1 MANDRFGIKWSFL
14 TLGLIAS
21 LGSGCSFDR
30 HVDVATTQDLN
41 KGFKTFK
48 DAKPKPPGDF
58 QVSDEAWFAD
68 SGDRVHLRRS
78 QHIRLHLRPKHLPE
92 IFKKRILLVSE
103 KPIGI
108 QDIASQVTTAT
119 GLLVTI
125 SQPRKMG
132 ISGSPSGAGMM
143 GGLGMM
149 GGAGLSGGG
158 MSTGGSSSPG
168 TVSSGEKFLKKKIA
182 VDWDGSL
189 EGLLDYSASRF
200 GLFWTYRNH
209 VISFGRTTTKIF
221 RINAA
226 PVMNIVSNSIS
237 DSGMTG
243 LSSILMNQGAA
254 GGMGGGYGGGMG
266 GGYGGG
272 MGGGYGGGMAGGG
285 GGMMGGGMMGGGGG
299 MMGGGMMGGL
309 GGGMMGGLGGG
320 MGGSGQNVS
329 SFSIS
334 TVWSEI
340 SQSLKSIL
348 GGQGNFS
355 IAQSAGT
362 ITCTTT
368 PRIMGEVARYVH
380 DLNNSLSRHVWLKV
394 EVLDV
399 NLTKQ
404 NANSFNLSA
413 ALSGLAK
420 SGSILTTGQPGVF
433 SLAGA
438 TPVTTTTMTL
448 PNSSTNAVIHALSS
462 IGKTSVATR
471 SFVTTLND
479 QAVPVQNVQNIGYL
493 MENLAGIA
501 GIGQSTFTQNVP
513 GTVTVGFTM
522 TLVPHLLD
530 NKEMLLG
537 VSIDDTNLNQ
547 MQTLT
552 SGGGSIQLPNTS
564 QRSFMQW
571 VKLTSGQTAVI
582 GGYEQTRRVFQ
593 QNGTGTPSNFY
604 LGGGQNSQIVRDAI
618 VILVTP
624 VVGG

>member
-1 MANDRFGIKWSFL
+1 MRKNKGAVLI
-14 TLGLIAS
+14 GL
-21 LGSGCSFDR
+21 LLVTGCAFDK
-30 HVDVATTQDLN
+30 HVDVGTTRDLN
-41 KGFKTFK
+41 NGFRTFK
-48 DAKPKPPGDF
+48 EAKPKPPEDF
-58 QVSDEAWFAD
+58 EVRDGAWFAD
-68 SGDRVHLRRS
+68 AGDRQRLRKEE
-78 QHIRLHLRPKHLPE
+78 HIRLHIRPKHLPGL
-92 IFKKRILLVSE
+92 FKKKILLVSQRPE
-103 KPIGI
+103 GI
-108 QDIASQVTTAT
+108 QDIASEITTAT
-119 GLLVTI
+119 GLLVTVTT
-125 SQPRKMG
+125 PRKMG
-132 ISGSPSGAGMM
+132 ISGNPGGMGAMMGMPMM
-143 GGLGMM
+143 GG
-149 GGAGLSGGG
+149 SGPA
-158 MSTGGSSSPG
+158 GSSPKPPQATQEAG
-168 TVSSGEKFLKKKIA
+168 TGETFLKKKIR

-189 EGLLDYSASRF
+189 DGLLDYTASRF

-209 VISFGRTTTKIF
+209 VVSFARTTTKIF

-226 PVMNIVSNSIS
+226 PVMNMVSNSIS

-243 LSSILMNQGAA
+243 LSSILMNEGAA
-254 GGMGGGYGGGMG
+254 GG
-266 GGYGGG
+266 
-272 MGGGYGGGMAGGG
+272 
-285 GGMMGGGMMGGGGG
+285 MGGGMMGGGGMTGGGLGGG
-299 MMGGGMMGGL
+299 MAGGMGGGMMGGGL
-309 GGGMMGGLGGG
+309 GGGMMGGGMTGGGMG

-340 SQSLKSIL
+340 SESLKSVL
-348 GGQGNFS
+348 GGRGNYS

-362 ITCTTT
+362 ITVTTT

-394 EVLDV
+394 EILDV
-399 NLTKQ
+399 NLTDQ
-404 NANSFNLSA
+404 NTNSFNLSA
-413 ALSGLAK
+413 ALHGLMK
-420 SGSILTTGQPGVF
+420 TGSLAVTGQPGVF

-438 TPVTTTTMTL
+438 TPITTGSLTL
-448 PNSSTNAVIHALSS
+448 PNSSTNAVIHALSA

-501 GIGQSTFTQNVP
+501 GIGQSTFTQNIP

-547 MQTLT
+547 METLQ
-552 SGGGSIQLPNTS
+552 SNGGSIQLPNTS

-571 VKLTSGQTAVI
+571 VKLTSGETAVI

-593 QNGTGTPSNFY
+593 QNGTGTPSNFW

>member
-1 MANDRFGIKWSFL
+1 MRSGKWEIWGGGILLSGLFL
-14 TLGLIAS
+14 VA
-21 LGSGCSFDR
+21 GCAFDK
-30 HVDVATTQDLN
+30 HVDISATKDIN
-41 KGFKTFK
+41 KGLKTFN
-48 DAKPKPPGDF
+48 DAKPKPPEDF
-58 QVSDEAWFAD
+58 EVSDSAWFAG
-68 SGDRVHLRRS
+68 SEDRVRIRRS
-78 QHIRLHLRPKHLPE
+78 EHIRLHIRPKHLPA
-92 IFKKRILLVSE
+92 IFKKRVLLVSE
-103 KPIGI
+103 TPIGI
-108 QDIASQVTTAT
+108 ADIASEITTST
-119 GLLVTI
+119 GLLVTVTT
-125 SQPRKMG
+125 PRKMG
-132 ISGSPSGAGMM
+132 ISSQASDM
-143 GGLGMM
+143 GGGMGMGMPMM
-149 GGAGLSGGG
+149 GGAMGG
-158 MSTGGSSSPG
+158 MGGGSSPAGASPPSSSQQSG
-168 TVSSGEKFLKKKIA
+168 SSGKTFLEKKIR

-189 EGLLDYSASRF
+189 EGLLDYTASRF
-200 GLFWTYRNH
+200 GLFWTYRDH
-209 VISFGRTTTKIF
+209 VVSFGRTTTKIF

-254 GGMGGGYGGGMG
+254 GGQGGGAGMMGGGMG
-266 GGYGGG
+266 GGSSSM
-272 MGGGYGGGMAGGG
+272 MGGGA
-285 GGMMGGGMMGGGGG
+285 GMMGGGMSGG
-299 MMGGGMMGGL
+299 MGGGMS
-309 GGGMMGGLGGG
+309 GGG

-348 GGQGNFS
+348 GGRGNYS

-362 ITCTTT
+362 ITVTTT
-368 PRIMGEVARYVH
+368 PRIMGEIAEYVH

-399 NLTKQ
+399 NLTDQ

-438 TPVTTTTMTL
+438 SPITTTTMTL

-501 GIGQSTFTQNVP
+501 GIGQSTFTQNIP
-513 GTVTVGFTM
+513 GSVTVGFTM

>member
-1 MANDRFGIKWSFL
+1 MGNIRFWAKKERL
-14 TLGLIAS
+14 YLLLGLSVS
-21 LGSGCSFDR
+21 LFAGCAFDK
-30 HVDVATTQDLN
+30 HVDVSTTEKLN

-48 DAKPKPPGDF
+48 DAKPNPPGDF
-58 QVSDEAWFAD
+58 QVSDGAWFAD
-68 SGDRVHLRRS
+68 SRDRVHLLRS
-78 QHIRLHLRPKHLPE
+78 EHIRLHLRPKRLPE

-108 QDIASQVTTAT
+108 QDIASQVTTST

-132 ISGSPSGAGMM
+132 ISGSPSGASGMM
-143 GGLGMM
+143 GGIGGVGMT
-149 GGAGLSGGG
+149 GGTGLFGGG
-158 MSTGGSSSPG
+158 NPPAGPSSSG
-168 TVSSGEKFLKKKIA
+168 TASSGEKFLKKKIA

-189 EGLLDYSASRF
+189 EGLLDYAASRF

-226 PVMNIVSNSIS
+226 PVMNMVSNSIS

-243 LSSILMNQGAA
+243 LSSVLMNEGAA
-254 GGMGGGYGGGMG
+254 GMMGGYGGGLAGGGLGGGALGGGMG
-266 GGYGGG
+266 MMGGYGGG
-272 MGGGYGGGMAGGG
+272 LAG
-285 GGMMGGGMMGGGGG
+285 
-299 MMGGGMMGGL
+299 GGL
-309 GGGMMGGLGGG
+309 GGALGGGLGSGMMGGLGGG

-340 SQSLKSIL
+340 SQSLNSIL

-362 ITCTTT
+362 ITVTTT

-380 DLNNSLSRHVWLKV
+380 DLNSDLSRHVWLKV

-399 NLTKQ
+399 SLSLQ
-404 NANSFNLSA
+404 NANSFNLTA
-413 ALSGLAK
+413 ALHGLMK
-420 SGSILTTGQPGVF
+420 SGALAVTGQPGVF

-438 TPVTTTTMTL
+438 SPVTTTTLTL
-448 PNSSTNAVIHALSS
+448 PSSSTNGVIHALSS
-462 IGKTSVATR
+462 QGKVSVATR

-571 VKLTSGQTAVI
+571 VKLTSGQMAVI

>member
-1 MANDRFGIKWSFL
+1 MHSGKSGTGILGILLMVLL
-14 TLGLIAS
+14 T
-21 LGSGCSFDR
+21 GCAFDK
-30 HVDVATTQDLN
+30 HVDVSTSKDLN
-41 KGFKTFK
+41 RGFKTFK
-48 DAKPKPPGDF
+48 DATPKPPEDF
-58 QVSDEAWFAD
+58 EVSDSAWFA
-68 SGDRVHLRRS
+68 GAEDRVRLRRS
-78 QHIRLHLRPKHLPE
+78 EHIRLHIRPKHLPAL
-92 IFKKRILLVSE
+92 FRKRILLVSE
-103 KPIGI
+103 TPIGI
-108 QDIASQVTTAT
+108 TDIASEITTST
-119 GLLVTI
+119 GLLVTVTT
-125 SQPRKMG
+125 PRKMG
-132 ISGSPSGAGMM
+132 IAGEVSGGV
-143 GGLGMM
+143 GGLGMPM
-149 GGAGLSGGG
+149 VGGSAPAGGAPVPHPSAPSSG
-158 MSTGGSSSPG
+158 
-168 TVSSGEKFLKKKIA
+168 SSGETFLKKKIR

-189 EGLLDYSASRF
+189 ADLLDYTASRF
-200 GLFWTYRNH
+200 GVFWTYRNH
-209 VISFGRTTTKIF
+209 VVSFGRTTTKIF

-237 DSGMTG
+237 DAGMTG
-243 LSSILMNQGAA
+243 LSSVLMNEGA
-254 GGMGGGYGGGMG
+254 GGMM
-266 GGYGGG
+266 
-272 MGGGYGGGMAGGG
+272 G
-285 GGMMGGGMMGGGGG
+285 GGMMGGGMMGGAG
-299 MMGGGMMGGL
+299 MMGGGMMGGAGMM
-309 GGGMMGGLGGG
+309 GGGMMGGAGMMGGGMMGGAGMMGGG

-348 GGQGNFS
+348 GGRGNYS

-362 ITCTTT
+362 ITVTTT

-399 NLTKQ
+399 NLTDQ

-413 ALSGLAK
+413 ALHGLAQ

-438 TPVTTTTMTL
+438 SPVTSTTLTL
-448 PNSSTNAVIHALSS
+448 PNSSTNAVIHALSAL
-462 IGKTSVATR
+462 GKTSVATR

-501 GIGQSTFTQNVP
+501 GIGQSTFTQNIP
-513 GTVTVGFTM
+513 GSVTVGFTM

-547 MQTLT
+547 MQTLS

>member
-1 MANDRFGIKWSFL
+1 MRNVKWETWGAMILSAGIVL
-14 TLGLIAS
+14 CA
-21 LGSGCSFDR
+21 GCSFDK
-30 HVDVATTQDLN
+30 HVDISATKDIN
-41 KGFKTFK
+41 KGLKTFS
-48 DAKPKPPGDF
+48 DAKPKPPEDF
-58 QVSDEAWFAD
+58 EVSDSAWFAG
-68 SGDRVHLRRS
+68 SEDRVRIRRS
-78 QHIRLHLRPKHLPE
+78 EHIRLHIRPKHLPALFE
-92 IFKKRILLVSE
+92 KRVLLVSE

-108 QDIASQVTTAT
+108 ADITSEITTST
-119 GLLVTI
+119 GLLVTVTT
-125 SQPRKMG
+125 PRKMG
-132 ISGSPSGAGMM
+132 ISGNVSGMGGGMGMPMM
-143 GGLGMM
+143 GG
-149 GGAGLSGGG
+149 
-158 MSTGGSSSPG
+158 SSPAGAPPAPSLQAG
-168 TVSSGEKFLKKKIA
+168 TSSGETFLKKKIR

-189 EGLLDYSASRF
+189 EGLLDYTASRF
-200 GLFWTYRNH
+200 GLFWTYRDH
-209 VISFGRTTTKIF
+209 VVSFGRTTTKIF

-237 DSGMTG
+237 DAGMTG

-254 GGMGGGYGGGMG
+254 GGMGGGSGMMGGGMTGGMGGSSMMGGGMG
-266 GGYGGG
+266 GGMTGG
-272 MGGGYGGGMAGGG
+272 MGGSS
-285 GGMMGGGMMGGGGG
+285 MMGGGM
-299 MMGGGMMGGL
+299 
-309 GGGMMGGLGGG
+309 GGG

-348 GGQGNFS
+348 GGRGNYS

-362 ITCTTT
+362 ITVTTT
-368 PRIMGEVARYVH
+368 PRIMGEIAEYVH

-399 NLTKQ
+399 NLTDQ

-438 TPVTTTTMTL
+438 SPITTTTMTL

-501 GIGQSTFTQNVP
+501 GIGQSTFTQNIP
-513 GTVTVGFTM
+513 GSVTVGFTM

>member
-1 MANDRFGIKWSFL
+1 MTNVRFWTKKRAAFL
-14 TLGLIAS
+14 ALGLVAS
-21 LGSGCSFDR
+21 FFPGCAFDK
-30 HVDVATTQDLN
+30 HVDVSTTKDLN
-41 KGFKTFK
+41 RGFRTFK
-48 DAKPKPPGDF
+48 NATPKQPGDF

-68 SGDRVHLRRS
+68 SRDRVHLRRTER
-78 QHIRLHLRPKHLPE
+78 IRLHLRPKHLPE

-108 QDIASQVTTAT
+108 QDIASQVTTST

-132 ISGSPSGAGMM
+132 ISGSPSGSAGMM

-149 GGAGLSGGG
+149 GGAGQSG
-158 MSTGGSSSPG
+158 SAPPLPSSSGP
-168 TVSSGEKFLKKKIA
+168 SSGENFLKKKIA
-182 VDWDGSL
+182 VDWDGTL

-254 GGMGGGYGGGMG
+254 GGMGGGMMGGLGGGGIGGGMG
-266 GGYGGG
+266 GGLSGGL
-272 MGGGYGGGMAGGG
+272 G
-285 GGMMGGGMMGGGGG
+285 GGMMGGLGGG
-299 MMGGGMMGGL
+299 MGGGMMGGL
-309 GGGMMGGLGGG
+309 GGGMGGGMMGGLGGG

-340 SQSLKSIL
+340 SQSLNSIL

-368 PRIMGEVARYVH
+368 PRIMAEVARYVH
-380 DLNNSLSRHVWLKV
+380 ELNSDLSRHVWLKV

-399 NLTKQ
+399 SLSLQ
-404 NANSFNLSA
+404 NANSFNLTA
-413 ALSGLAK
+413 ALTGLMK
-420 SGSILTTGQPGVF
+420 SGSLAVTGQPGVF

-438 TPVTTTTMTL
+438 SPVTSTTLAL
-448 PNSSTNAVIHALSS
+448 PSSSTNGVIHALSS
-462 IGKTSVATR
+462 QGKVSVATR

-571 VKLTSGQTAVI
+571 VKLTSGQMAVI

>member
-1 MANDRFGIKWSFL
+1 MHRGKSGTWAMGVLLAGIAIL
-14 TLGLIAS
+14 
-21 LGSGCSFDR
+21 SGCAFDK
-30 HVDVATTQDLN
+30 HVDMSATKDIN
-41 KGFKTFK
+41 KGLKTFR

-58 QVSDEAWFAD
+58 EVSDSAWFA
-68 SGDRVHLRRS
+68 GAEDRVRIRRS
-78 QHIRLHLRPKHLPE
+78 EHIRLHIRPKHLPE
-92 IFKKRILLVSE
+92 IFKKRMLLVSE
-103 KPIGI
+103 TPIGI
-108 QDIASQVTTAT
+108 QDIASQITTST
-119 GLLVTI
+119 GLLVTVTR
-125 SQPRKMG
+125 PRKMG
-132 ISGSPSGAGMM
+132 ISGSVSGMGGGQGMPMMGGSSPSGASPSAP
-143 GGLGMM
+143 LP
-149 GGAGLSGGG
+149 S
-158 MSTGGSSSPG
+158 GSSSGG
-168 TVSSGEKFLKKKIA
+168 TFLKKKIR

-189 EGLLDYSASRF
+189 EDLLDYAASRF
-200 GLFWTYRNH
+200 GLFWTYRNNM
-209 VISFGRTTTKIF
+209 VAFGRTTTKIF

-254 GGMGGGYGGGMG
+254 GGMGGSSMMGGLGGGAGMMGGSSMMGGGMG
-266 GGYGGG
+266 GL
-272 MGGGYGGGMAGGG
+272 GGGMAGG
-285 GGMMGGGMMGGGGG
+285 MG
-299 MMGGGMMGGL
+299 GGL

-348 GGQGNFS
+348 GGRGNYS

-362 ITCTTT
+362 ITVTTT
-368 PRIMGEVARYVH
+368 PRIMGEIARYVH

-399 NLTKQ
+399 NLTDQ

-413 ALSGLAK
+413 ALHGLAQ

-438 TPVTTTTMTL
+438 SPITTATMTM
-448 PNSSTNAVIHALSS
+448 PNSSTNAVIHALSTL
-462 IGKTSVATR
+462 GKTSVATR

-501 GIGQSTFTQNVP
+501 GIGQSTFTQNIP
-513 GTVTVGFTM
+513 GSVTVGFTM

-547 MQTLT
+547 MQTIA

>member
-1 MANDRFGIKWSFL
+1 MRNVKLETWGAMILSAGIIL
-14 TLGLIAS
+14 CA
-21 LGSGCSFDR
+21 GCSFDK
-30 HVDVATTQDLN
+30 HVDISATKDIN
-41 KGFKTFK
+41 KGLKTFS
-48 DAKPKPPGDF
+48 DAKPKPPEDF
-58 QVSDEAWFAD
+58 EVSDSAWFAG
-68 SGDRVHLRRS
+68 SEDRVRIRRS
-78 QHIRLHLRPKHLPE
+78 EHIRLHIRPKHLPALFE
-92 IFKKRILLVSE
+92 KRVLLVSE

-108 QDIASQVTTAT
+108 ADITSEITTST
-119 GLLVTI
+119 GLLVTVTT
-125 SQPRKMG
+125 PRKMG
-132 ISGSPSGAGMM
+132 ISGNVSGMGGGMGMPMM
-143 GGLGMM
+143 GG
-149 GGAGLSGGG
+149 
-158 MSTGGSSSPG
+158 SSPAGAPSAPSLQAG
-168 TVSSGEKFLKKKIA
+168 TSSGETFLKKKIR

-189 EGLLDYSASRF
+189 EGLLDYTASRF
-200 GLFWTYRNH
+200 GLFWTYRDH
-209 VISFGRTTTKIF
+209 VVSFGRTTTKIF

-254 GGMGGGYGGGMG
+254 GGMGGG
-266 GGYGGG
+266 
-272 MGGGYGGGMAGGG
+272 A
-285 GGMMGGGMMGGGGG
+285 GMMGGGMTGGMGGSS
-299 MMGGGMMGGL
+299 MMGGGMSGGMTGGMGGSSMM
-309 GGGMMGGLGGG
+309 GGGMGGG

-348 GGQGNFS
+348 GGRGNYS

-362 ITCTTT
+362 VTVTTT
-368 PRIMGEVARYVH
+368 PRIMGEIAEYVH

-399 NLTKQ
+399 NLTDQ

-438 TPVTTTTMTL
+438 SPITTTTMTL

-462 IGKTSVATR
+462 LGKTSVATR

-501 GIGQSTFTQNVP
+501 GIGQSTFTQNIP
-513 GTVTVGFTM
+513 GSVTVGFTM

>member
-1 MANDRFGIKWSFL
+1 MRNVKWETWGAMILSAGIVL
-14 TLGLIAS
+14 CA
-21 LGSGCSFDR
+21 GCSFDK
-30 HVDVATTQDLN
+30 HVDISATKDIN
-41 KGFKTFK
+41 KGLKTFS
-48 DAKPKPPGDF
+48 DAKPKPPEDF
-58 QVSDEAWFAD
+58 EVSDSAWFAG
-68 SGDRVHLRRS
+68 SEDRVRIRRS
-78 QHIRLHLRPKHLPE
+78 EHIRLHIRPKHLPALFE
-92 IFKKRILLVSE
+92 KRVLLVSE

-108 QDIASQVTTAT
+108 ADITSEITTST
-119 GLLVTI
+119 GLLVTVTT
-125 SQPRKMG
+125 PRKMG
-132 ISGSPSGAGMM
+132 ISGNVSGMGGGMGMPMM
-143 GGLGMM
+143 GG
-149 GGAGLSGGG
+149 
-158 MSTGGSSSPG
+158 SSPAGAPPAPSLQAG
-168 TVSSGEKFLKKKIA
+168 TSSGETFLKKKIR

-189 EGLLDYSASRF
+189 EGLLDYTASRF
-200 GLFWTYRNH
+200 GLFWTYRDH
-209 VISFGRTTTKIF
+209 VVSFGRTTTKIF

-237 DSGMTG
+237 DAGMTG

-254 GGMGGGYGGGMG
+254 GGMGGGAGMMGGGITGGMGGSSMMGGGMG
-266 GGYGGG
+266 GGMTGG
-272 MGGGYGGGMAGGG
+272 MGGSS
-285 GGMMGGGMMGGGGG
+285 MMGGGM
-299 MMGGGMMGGL
+299 
-309 GGGMMGGLGGG
+309 GGG

-348 GGQGNFS
+348 GGRGNYS

-362 ITCTTT
+362 ITVTTT
-368 PRIMGEVARYVH
+368 PRIMGEIAEYVH

-399 NLTKQ
+399 NLTDQ

-438 TPVTTTTMTL
+438 SPITTTTMTL

-462 IGKTSVATR
+462 LGKTSVATR

-501 GIGQSTFTQNVP
+501 GIGQSTFTQNIP
-513 GTVTVGFTM
+513 GSVTVGFTM

>member
-1 MANDRFGIKWSFL
+1 MRSGDKSGILGTVAGLAVFL
-14 TLGLIAS
+14 LMT
-21 LGSGCSFDR
+21 GCAFDK
-30 HVDVATTQDLN
+30 HVDVSTTKDLD
-41 KGFKTFK
+41 KGFKTFR
-48 DAKPKPPGDF
+48 DAKPKLPEDF
-58 QVSDEAWFAD
+58 EVSDSAWFANA
-68 SGDRVHLRRS
+68 SDRVRLQRS
-78 QHIRLHLRPKHLPE
+78 EHIRLHIRPKHLPAV
-92 IFKKRILLVSE
+92 FKKRILLVSQA
-103 KPIGI
+103 PIGI
-108 QDIASQVTTAT
+108 ADIASEITTST
-119 GLLVTI
+119 GLLVTVTT
-125 SQPRKMG
+125 PRKMG
-132 ISGSPSGAGMM
+132 ISGQASGVS
-143 GGLGMM
+143 GLGMGMPMMGM
-149 GGAGLSGGG
+149 GGGAAGMGQA
-158 MSTGGSSSPG
+158 GSAPRPPQ
-168 TVSSGEKFLKKKIA
+168 TARASSGETFLKKKIRMN
-182 VDWDGSL
+182 WDGSL
-189 EGLLDYSASRF
+189 EGLLDYAASRF

-209 VISFGRTTTKIF
+209 MVSFGRTTTKIF

-254 GGMGGGYGGGMG
+254 GGLGGGAGMMGGLGGST
-266 GGYGGG
+266 GGY
-272 MGGGYGGGMAGGG
+272 G
-285 GGMMGGGMMGGGGG
+285 GGMMGGGLGTMGGGSMMGGAG
-299 MMGGGMMGGL
+299 MM
-309 GGGMMGGLGGG
+309 GGG

-329 SFSIS
+329 SFSLS

-348 GGQGNFS
+348 GGRGNFS

-362 ITCTTT
+362 ITVTTT
-368 PRIMGEVARYVH
+368 PRIMGEIARYVH

-399 NLTKQ
+399 NLTNQ

-413 ALSGLAK
+413 ALHGLAQ

-438 TPVTTTTMTL
+438 TPITSTTMTL
-448 PNSSTNAVIHALSS
+448 PNSSTNAVIHALSTL
-462 IGKTSVATR
+462 GKTSVATR

-501 GIGQSTFTQNVP
+501 GIGQSTFTQNIP
-513 GTVTVGFTM
+513 GSVTVGFTM

-582 GGYEQTRRVFQ
+582 GGYEQPRRVFQ

>member
-1 MANDRFGIKWSFL
+1 MRNVKRETWGAMILSAGIIL
-14 TLGLIAS
+14 CA
-21 LGSGCSFDR
+21 GCSFDK
-30 HVDVATTQDLN
+30 HVDISATKDIN
-41 KGFKTFK
+41 KGLKTFS
-48 DAKPKPPGDF
+48 DAKPKPPEDF
-58 QVSDEAWFAD
+58 EVSDSAWFAG
-68 SGDRVHLRRS
+68 SEDRVRIRRS
-78 QHIRLHLRPKHLPE
+78 EHIRLHIRPKHLPALFE
-92 IFKKRILLVSE
+92 KRVLLVSE

-108 QDIASQVTTAT
+108 ADITSEITTST
-119 GLLVTI
+119 GLLVTVTT
-125 SQPRKMG
+125 PRKMG
-132 ISGSPSGAGMM
+132 ISGNVSGM
-143 GGLGMM
+143 
-149 GGAGLSGGG
+149 GGG
-158 MSTGGSSSPG
+158 MGMPTMGGSSPAGAPSAPSLQAG
-168 TVSSGEKFLKKKIA
+168 TSSGETFLKKKIR

-189 EGLLDYSASRF
+189 EGLLDYTASRF
-200 GLFWTYRNH
+200 GLFWTYRDH
-209 VISFGRTTTKIF
+209 VVSFGRTTTKIF

-254 GGMGGGYGGGMG
+254 GGMGGGAGTLGGGSLG
-266 GGYGGG
+266 
-272 MGGGYGGGMAGGG
+272 
-285 GGMMGGGMMGGGGG
+285 
-299 MMGGGMMGGL
+299 GGL
-309 GGGMMGGLGGG
+309 GGGSLGGGLGGGSLGGGTGGGSLGGGGLGGG

-348 GGQGNFS
+348 GGRGNYS

-362 ITCTTT
+362 ITVTTT
-368 PRIMGEVARYVH
+368 PRIMGEIAEYVH

-399 NLTKQ
+399 NLTDQ

-438 TPVTTTTMTL
+438 SPITTTTMTL

-462 IGKTSVATR
+462 LGKTSVATR

-501 GIGQSTFTQNVP
+501 GIGQSTFTQNIP
-513 GTVTVGFTM
+513 GSVTVGFTM

>member
-1 MANDRFGIKWSFL
+1 
-14 TLGLIAS
+14 
-21 LGSGCSFDR
+21 
-30 HVDVATTQDLN
+30 
-41 KGFKTFK
+41 
-48 DAKPKPPGDF
+48 
-58 QVSDEAWFAD
+58 
-68 SGDRVHLRRS
+68 
-78 QHIRLHLRPKHLPE
+78 
-92 IFKKRILLVSE
+92 
-103 KPIGI
+103 
-108 QDIASQVTTAT
+108 
-119 GLLVTI
+119 
-125 SQPRKMG
+125 
-132 ISGSPSGAGMM
+132 
-143 GGLGMM
+143 
-149 GGAGLSGGG
+149 
-158 MSTGGSSSPG
+158 
-168 TVSSGEKFLKKKIA
+168 
-182 VDWDGSL
+182 
-189 EGLLDYSASRF
+189 
-200 GLFWTYRNH
+200 
-209 VISFGRTTTKIF
+209 
-221 RINAA
+221 
-226 PVMNIVSNSIS
+226 
-237 DSGMTG
+237 
-243 LSSILMNQGAA
+243 
-254 GGMGGGYGGGMG
+254 
-266 GGYGGG
+266 
-272 MGGGYGGGMAGGG
+272 
-285 GGMMGGGMMGGGGG
+285 MGGGM
-299 MMGGGMMGGL
+299 
-309 GGGMMGGLGGG
+309 GGG

-348 GGQGNFS
+348 GGRGNYS

-362 ITCTTT
+362 VTVTTT
-368 PRIMGEVARYVH
+368 PRIMGEIAEYVH

-399 NLTKQ
+399 NLTDQ

-438 TPVTTTTMTL
+438 SPITTTTMTL

-462 IGKTSVATR
+462 LGKTSVATR

-501 GIGQSTFTQNVP
+501 GIGQSTFTQNIP
-513 GTVTVGFTM
+513 GSVTVGFTM

>member
-1 MANDRFGIKWSFL
+1 MRNVKWETWGAMILSAGIVL
-14 TLGLIAS
+14 CA
-21 LGSGCSFDR
+21 GCSFDK
-30 HVDVATTQDLN
+30 HVDISATKDIN
-41 KGFKTFK
+41 KGLKTFS
-48 DAKPKPPGDF
+48 DAKPKPPEDF
-58 QVSDEAWFAD
+58 EVSDSAWFAG
-68 SGDRVHLRRS
+68 SEDRVRIRRS
-78 QHIRLHLRPKHLPE
+78 EHIRLHIRPKHLPALFE
-92 IFKKRILLVSE
+92 KRVLLVSE

-108 QDIASQVTTAT
+108 ADITSEITTST
-119 GLLVTI
+119 GLLVTVTT
-125 SQPRKMG
+125 PRKMG
-132 ISGSPSGAGMM
+132 ISGNVSGMGGGMGMPMM
-143 GGLGMM
+143 GG
-149 GGAGLSGGG
+149 
-158 MSTGGSSSPG
+158 SSPAGAPPAPSLQAG
-168 TVSSGEKFLKKKIA
+168 TSSGETFLKKKIR

-189 EGLLDYSASRF
+189 EGLLDYTASRF
-200 GLFWTYRNH
+200 GLFWTYRDH
-209 VISFGRTTTKIF
+209 VVSFGRTTTKIF

-237 DSGMTG
+237 DAGMTG

-254 GGMGGGYGGGMG
+254 GGMGGGSGMMGGGMTGGMGGSSMMGGGMG
-266 GGYGGG
+266 GGMTGEMGGSSMMGGG
-272 MGGGYGGGMAGGG
+272 MGGGI
-285 GGMMGGGMMGGGGG
+285 
-299 MMGGGMMGGL
+299 
-309 GGGMMGGLGGG
+309 
-320 MGGSGQNVS
+320 GGSGQNVS

-348 GGQGNFS
+348 GGRGNYS

-362 ITCTTT
+362 ITVTTT
-368 PRIMGEVARYVH
+368 PRIMGEIAEYVH

-399 NLTKQ
+399 NLTDQ

-438 TPVTTTTMTL
+438 SPITTTTMTL

-462 IGKTSVATR
+462 LGKTSVATR

-501 GIGQSTFTQNVP
+501 GIGQSTFTQNIP
-513 GTVTVGFTM
+513 GSVTVGFTM

>member
-1 MANDRFGIKWSFL
+1 MRSGKLKTWGSMILLAGLMSFP
-14 TLGLIAS
+14 
-21 LGSGCSFDR
+21 GCAFDK
-30 HVDVATTQDLN
+30 HVDVSTTKDIN
-41 KGFKTFK
+41 KGLKTFR
-48 DAKPKPPGDF
+48 DAKPKPPEDF
-58 QVSDEAWFAD
+58 EVSDSAWFAD
-68 SGDRVHLRRS
+68 AGDRVRLRRS
-78 QHIRLHLRPKHLPE
+78 EPIRLHIRPKHLPDV
-92 IFKKRILLVSE
+92 FKKRILLVSE
-103 KPIGI
+103 TPIGI
-108 QDIASQVTTAT
+108 ADIASQITTST
-119 GLLVTI
+119 GLLVTVTT
-125 SQPRKMG
+125 PRKMG
-132 ISGSPSGAGMM
+132 ISGSPSGSSGMM

-149 GGAGLSGGG
+149 GGG
-158 MSTGGSSSPG
+158 MGMPMMGGSSQAGAAPSAP
-168 TVSSGEKFLKKKIA
+168 VPSAASSGGTFLNKKIRL
-182 VDWDGSL
+182 DWDGTL
-189 EGLLDYSASRF
+189 EDLLDYTASRF
-200 GLFWTYRNH
+200 GLFWTYRNNM
-209 VISFGRTTTKIF
+209 VAFGRTTTKIF

-254 GGMGGGYGGGMG
+254 GGMGGSSIMG
-266 GGYGGG
+266 GGTG
-272 MGGGYGGGMAGGG
+272 
-285 GGMMGGGMMGGGGG
+285 
-299 MMGGGMMGGL
+299 GGL
-309 GGGMMGGLGGG
+309 GGGMTGGMGGSSMMGGGMGGG

-340 SQSLKSIL
+340 SESLKSIL
-348 GGQGNFS
+348 GGRGNYS

-362 ITCTTT
+362 ITVTTT
-368 PRIMGEVARYVH
+368 PRIMGEIARYVH

-399 NLTKQ
+399 NLTDQ

-413 ALSGLAK
+413 ALSGLMK

-438 TPVTTTTMTL
+438 SPVTTTTMTL
-448 PNSSTNAVIHALSS
+448 PNSSTNAVIHALSTL
-462 IGKTSVATR
+462 GKTSVATR

-501 GIGQSTFTQNVP
+501 GIGQSTFTQNIP
-513 GTVTVGFTM
+513 GSVTVGFTM

>member
-1 MANDRFGIKWSFL
+1 MRNVKWETWGAMILSAGIVL
-14 TLGLIAS
+14 CA
-21 LGSGCSFDR
+21 GCSFDK
-30 HVDVATTQDLN
+30 HVDISATKDIN
-41 KGFKTFK
+41 KGLKTFS
-48 DAKPKPPGDF
+48 DAKPKPPEDF
-58 QVSDEAWFAD
+58 EVSDSAWFAG
-68 SGDRVHLRRS
+68 SEDRVRIRRS
-78 QHIRLHLRPKHLPE
+78 EHIRLHIRPKHLPALFE
-92 IFKKRILLVSE
+92 KRVLLVSE

-108 QDIASQVTTAT
+108 ADITSEITTST
-119 GLLVTI
+119 GLLVTVTT
-125 SQPRKMG
+125 PRKMG
-132 ISGSPSGAGMM
+132 ISGNVSGMGGGMGMPMM
-143 GGLGMM
+143 GG
-149 GGAGLSGGG
+149 
-158 MSTGGSSSPG
+158 SSPAGAPPAPSLQAG
-168 TVSSGEKFLKKKIA
+168 TSSGETFLKKKIR

-189 EGLLDYSASRF
+189 EGLLDYTASRF
-200 GLFWTYRNH
+200 GLFWTYRDH
-209 VISFGRTTTKIF
+209 VVSFGRTTTKIF

-237 DSGMTG
+237 DAGMTG

-254 GGMGGGYGGGMG
+254 GGMGGGSGMMGGGMTGGMGGSSMMGGGMG
-266 GGYGGG
+266 GGMTGG
-272 MGGGYGGGMAGGG
+272 MGGSS
-285 GGMMGGGMMGGGGG
+285 MMGGGM
-299 MMGGGMMGGL
+299 
-309 GGGMMGGLGGG
+309 GGG

-348 GGQGNFS
+348 GGRGNYS

-362 ITCTTT
+362 ITVTTT
-368 PRIMGEVARYVH
+368 PRIMGEIAEYVH

-399 NLTKQ
+399 NLTDQ

-438 TPVTTTTMTL
+438 SPITTTTMTL

-462 IGKTSVATR
+462 LGKTSVATR

-501 GIGQSTFTQNVP
+501 GIGQSTFTQNIP
-513 GTVTVGFTM
+513 GSVTVGFTM

>member
-1 MANDRFGIKWSFL
+1 
-14 TLGLIAS
+14 
-21 LGSGCSFDR
+21 
-30 HVDVATTQDLN
+30 
-41 KGFKTFK
+41 
-48 DAKPKPPGDF
+48 
-58 QVSDEAWFAD
+58 
-68 SGDRVHLRRS
+68 
-78 QHIRLHLRPKHLPE
+78 
-92 IFKKRILLVSE
+92 
-103 KPIGI
+103 
-108 QDIASQVTTAT
+108 
-119 GLLVTI
+119 
-125 SQPRKMG
+125 
-132 ISGSPSGAGMM
+132 M

-149 GGAGLSGGG
+149 GATGLSGAGASPGG
-158 MSTGGSSSPG
+158 APPPPTGSSSG
-168 TVSSGEKFLKKKIA
+168 DAFLKKKIA
-182 VDWDGSL
+182 VDWDGPLS
-189 EGLLDYSASRF
+189 GLLDYAASRF

-209 VISFGRTTTKIF
+209 AIFFGRTMTKIF
-221 RINAA
+221 QINAA

-237 DSGMTG
+237 DAGMTG
-243 LSSILMNQGAA
+243 LSSVLMNEGAA
-254 GGMGGGYGGGMG
+254 GGL
-266 GGYGGG
+266 
-272 MGGGYGGGMAGGG
+272 G
-285 GGMMGGGMMGGGGG
+285 GGMMGGAGL
-299 MMGGGMMGGL
+299 GGGMMGGL
-309 GGGMMGGLGGG
+309 GGGMMGGAGALGGMMGGG

-340 SQSLKSIL
+340 SQSLKSVL

-362 ITCTTT
+362 ITVTTT
-368 PRIMGEVARYVH
+368 PRIMAEVDRYVH
-380 DLNNSLSRHVWLKV
+380 SLNSDLSRHVWLKV

-399 NLTKQ
+399 SLSLQ
-404 NANSFNLSA
+404 NANSFNLTA
-413 ALSGLAK
+413 ALHGLMNSGALAV
-420 SGSILTTGQPGVF
+420 TGQPGVF

-438 TPVTTTTMTL
+438 SPVTTTTLTL
-448 PNSSTNAVIHALSS
+448 PSSSTNGVIHALSS
-462 IGKTSVATR
+462 QGKVSVATR

-571 VKLTSGQTAVI
+571 VKLTSGQMAVI

-593 QNGTGTPSNFY
+593 QNGTGTPSNFW

>member
-1 MANDRFGIKWSFL
+1 MRKNSLAA
-14 TLGLIAS
+14 LIAVS
-21 LGSGCSFDR
+21 LLFTFSGCGFDR
-30 HVDVATTQDLN
+30 HVDVSTTQSLN
-41 KGFKTFK
+41 HGFRTFK
-48 DAKPKPPGDF
+48 NATPKPPEDF
-58 QVSDEAWFAD
+58 QVSDSAWFA
-68 SGDRVHLRRS
+68 SASDRVRLRRNAR
-78 QHIRLHLRPKHLPE
+78 IRLHIRPKHLPG
-92 IFKKRILLVSE
+92 IFGKHILLVSE

-108 QDIASQVTTAT
+108 QDIASQITTST

-125 SQPRKMG
+125 SPPRKMG
-132 ISGSPSGAGMM
+132 VSGSPSGASGMM

-149 GGAGLSGGG
+149 GAPGLSG
-158 MSTGGSSSPG
+158 TGTAPAPPTGSSS
-168 TVSSGEKFLKKKIA
+168 GERFLKKKIA
-182 VDWDGSL
+182 VDWDGPLS
-189 EGLLDYSASRF
+189 GLLDYAASRF
-200 GLFWTYRNH
+200 GLFWTYRNNM
-209 VISFGRTTTKIF
+209 VAFGRTTTKIF

-254 GGMGGGYGGGMG
+254 GGMGGGMMGGLGGLGGGALGGSGMMGGMG
-266 GGYGGG
+266 SL
-272 MGGGYGGGMAGGG
+272 
-285 GGMMGGGMMGGGGG
+285 GMMGGGLGG
-299 MMGGGMMGGL
+299 MSGGYGGLGGGGL

-340 SQSLKSIL
+340 SQSLNSIL

-368 PRIMGEVARYVH
+368 PRIMAEVARYVH
-380 DLNNSLSRHVWLKV
+380 ELNSDLSRHVWLKV

-399 NLTKQ
+399 SLSLQ
-404 NANSFNLSA
+404 NANSFNLTA
-413 ALSGLAK
+413 ALHGLMK
-420 SGSILTTGQPGVF
+420 SGALAVTGQPGVF

-438 TPVTTTTMTL
+438 SPVSTTTLTL
-448 PNSSTNAVIHALSS
+448 PSSSTNGVIHALSS
-462 IGKTSVATR
+462 QGKVSVATR

-530 NKEMLLG
+530 DKEMLLG

-547 MQTLT
+547 MQTIA

-571 VKLTSGQTAVI
+571 VKLTSGQMAVI

-593 QNGTGTPSNFY
+593 QNGTGTPSNFW

>member
-1 MANDRFGIKWSFL
+1 MRGDKSGILKGSVFL
-14 TLGLIAS
+14 SVLLLMTA
-21 LGSGCSFDR
+21 CAFDK
-30 HVDVATTQDLN
+30 HVDVSTTKDLN
-41 KGFKTFK
+41 RGFKTFK
-48 DAKPKPPGDF
+48 EARPKPPEDF
-58 QVSDEAWFAD
+58 AVSDSAWFANA
-68 SGDRVHLRRS
+68 SDRVRLRRS
-78 QHIRLHLRPKHLPE
+78 EHIRLHIRPKHLPGL
-92 IFKKRILLVSE
+92 FKKRVLLVSE
-103 KPIGI
+103 TPIGI
-108 QDIASQVTTAT
+108 ADIASEITTST
-119 GLLVTI
+119 GLLVTVTT
-125 SQPRKMG
+125 PRKMG
-132 ISGSPSGAGMM
+132 ISSQASGMGGGMGGGLPMMPMM
-143 GGLGMM
+143 GGSSLAGASPSPPPVPT
-149 GGAGLSGGG
+149 GQSPGAGE
-158 MSTGGSSSPG
+158 T
-168 TVSSGEKFLKKKIA
+168 FLKKKIR

-189 EGLLDYSASRF
+189 EGLLDYAASRF
-200 GLFWTYRNH
+200 GLFWTYRDH
-209 VISFGRTTTKIF
+209 VVSFGRTTTKIF

-254 GGMGGGYGGGMG
+254 GGMSG
-266 GGYGGG
+266 
-272 MGGGYGGGMAGGG
+272 A
-285 GGMMGGGMMGGGGG
+285 GMMGGIGGGTMGGSSMMGGGAGMMGGSS
-299 MMGGGMMGGL
+299 MMGGAGMM
-309 GGGMMGGLGGG
+309 GGG

-348 GGQGNFS
+348 GGRGNYS

-362 ITCTTT
+362 VTVTTT

-399 NLTKQ
+399 NLTDQ

-438 TPVTTTTMTL
+438 SPITTTTMTL
-448 PNSSTNAVIHALSS
+448 PDSSTNAVIHALSA

-501 GIGQSTFTQNVP
+501 GIGQSTFTQNIP
-513 GTVTVGFTM
+513 GSVTVGFTM

-593 QNGTGTPSNFY
+593 QNGTGTPSNFW

>member
-1 MANDRFGIKWSFL
+1 MRNVKLETWGAMILSAGIIL
-14 TLGLIAS
+14 CA
-21 LGSGCSFDR
+21 GCSFDK
-30 HVDVATTQDLN
+30 HVDISATKDIN
-41 KGFKTFK
+41 KGLKTFS
-48 DAKPKPPGDF
+48 DAKPKPPEDF
-58 QVSDEAWFAD
+58 EVSDSAWFAG
-68 SGDRVHLRRS
+68 SEDRVRIRRS
-78 QHIRLHLRPKHLPE
+78 EHIRLHIRPKHLPALFE
-92 IFKKRILLVSE
+92 KRVLLVSE

-108 QDIASQVTTAT
+108 ADITSEITTST
-119 GLLVTI
+119 GLLVTVTT
-125 SQPRKMG
+125 PRKMG
-132 ISGSPSGAGMM
+132 ISGNVSGMGGGMGMPMM
-143 GGLGMM
+143 GG
-149 GGAGLSGGG
+149 
-158 MSTGGSSSPG
+158 SSPAGAPSAPSLQAG
-168 TVSSGEKFLKKKIA
+168 TSSGETFLKKKIR

-189 EGLLDYSASRF
+189 EGLLDYTASRF
-200 GLFWTYRNH
+200 GLFWTYRDH
-209 VISFGRTTTKIF
+209 VVSFGRTTTKIF

-254 GGMGGGYGGGMG
+254 GGMGGG
-266 GGYGGG
+266 
-272 MGGGYGGGMAGGG
+272 A
-285 GGMMGGGMMGGGGG
+285 GMMGGGMTGGMGGSS
-299 MMGGGMMGGL
+299 MMGGGMGGI
-309 GGGMMGGLGGG
+309 GGGMTGGMGGSSMMGGGMGGG

-348 GGQGNFS
+348 GGRGNYS

-362 ITCTTT
+362 ITVTTT
-368 PRIMGEVARYVH
+368 PRIMGEIAEYVH

-399 NLTKQ
+399 NLTDQ

-438 TPVTTTTMTL
+438 SPITTTTMTL

-462 IGKTSVATR
+462 LGKTSVATR

-501 GIGQSTFTQNVP
+501 GIGQSTFTQNIP
-513 GTVTVGFTM
+513 GSVTVGFTM